1 MRFVKQIA
9 LGIGLGVTLM
19 AATLAG
25 NAQQAKSPVTTAPSA
40 DSAAPHN
47 WTTEQILTCTVS
59 DCWQLA
65 GKNET
70 TFFDIVQQLTQ
81 ISAQTRGITLP
92 DDAAAGSARES
103 TSRRRRRPIVELCSM
118 PLWMV
123 RCDGWG
129 KSRLLRL
136 RLRSRFSF
144 AGEGRGGSRFCLFLF
159 VRVAA
164 MAIVAMAHSSTLTSK
179 DSSLGTPA
187 CDETA

>member
-9 LGIGLGVTLM
+9 LGIGLGITLS

-25 NAQQAKSPVTTAPSA
+25 NAQQPKSPVTTTPSA
-40 DSAAPHN
+40 SSAAPHN

-92 DDAAAGSARES
+92 DNAEAGKR
-103 TSRRRRRPIVELCSM
+103 
-118 PLWMV
+118 
-123 RCDGWG
+123 
-129 KSRLLRL
+129 
-136 RLRSRFSF
+136 
-144 AGEGRGGSRFCLFLF
+144 AGEYIKTKAKADRGALLY
-159 VRVAA
+159 
-164 MAIVAMAHSSTLTSK
+164 AIVDGSVRWVGKKQATAATATPSTK
-179 DSSLGTPA
+179 
-187 CDETA
+187 